1 MVRVLARAV
10 AVVALLLT
18 AIAPSAGTAQQATN
32 DAAPEREQLS
42 ISSAK
47 ATEAW
52 TGDLDG
58 MIDRRVIRVLTAY
71 SRTFYSV
78 DKGVQRGGTYDIFQQ
93 FDRDLNSR
101 LAKESKL
108 KNKNLKVNL
117 VFIPVKRDQ
126 LLPALAAGK
135 GDIAA
140 ANLTVT
146 DDRLKL
152 VDFSTPLYP
161 DVSEVVVSGP
171 GEPVMAK
178 PEDLSGKT
186 VCVRRSS
193 SYYESLI
200 ELNKRLDGMRLPP
213 VTVKL
218 APENLESEDLIEMV
232 NAGLIPLTVIDKHI
246 ASFWK
251 QVFPNIVLHDQAAIR
266 TNANIAWAIRKD
278 SPLLKAAVDDFV
290 SRHGK
295 GTAVGNAIFA
305 KYLKNTKY
313 VKDATSEQERK
324 KFLQLVD
331 YFKKYGSQY
340 NVDWLLMAAQ
350 GYQESQLNQQ
360 ARSRVGAI
368 GVMQVMPATAK
379 DLKVGDITQIE
390 PNIHAGVKYMRW
402 MIDQYYGREPMTQL
416 DKALFAFAS
425 YNAGAG
431 RISQLRRE
439 AAKRG
444 LDPNVWFRNVE
455 YVVADKIGAETV
467 TYVSNIYK
475 YYIAYSL
482 VSEANAEGER
492 AQEPLSKAK

>member
-32 DAAPEREQLS
+32 NAAPEREQLS

-171 GEPVMAK
+171 REPVMAK
-178 PEDLSGKT
+178 TEDLSGRR
-186 VCVRRSS
+186 CAFAVRRATTKVSS
-193 SYYESLI
+193 S
-200 ELNKRLDGMRLPP
+200 
-213 VTVKL
+213 
-218 APENLESEDLIEMV
+218 
-232 NAGLIPLTVIDKHI
+232 
-246 ASFWK
+246 
-251 QVFPNIVLHDQAAIR
+251 
-266 TNANIAWAIRKD
+266 
-278 SPLLKAAVDDFV
+278 
-290 SRHGK
+290 
-295 GTAVGNAIFA
+295 
-305 KYLKNTKY
+305 
-313 VKDATSEQERK
+313 
-324 KFLQLVD
+324 
-331 YFKKYGSQY
+331 
-340 NVDWLLMAAQ
+340 
-350 GYQESQLNQQ
+350 
-360 ARSRVGAI
+360 
-368 GVMQVMPATAK
+368 
-379 DLKVGDITQIE
+379 
-390 PNIHAGVKYMRW
+390 
-402 MIDQYYGREPMTQL
+402 
-416 DKALFAFAS
+416 
-425 YNAGAG
+425 
-431 RISQLRRE
+431 
-439 AAKRG
+439 
-444 LDPNVWFRNVE
+444 
-455 YVVADKIGAETV
+455 
-467 TYVSNIYK
+467 
-475 YYIAYSL
+475 
-482 VSEANAEGER
+482 
-492 AQEPLSKAK
+492 